1 MLRNE
6 QKWCAQLEKER
17 TNNMPI
23 DLTND
28 SDQER
33 SIGREAVKSQ
43 HKGKWKLE
51 KIMAGIVILG

>member
-1 MLRNE
+1 
-6 QKWCAQLEKER
+6 
-17 TNNMPI
+17 MPI
-23 DLTND
+23 YLTND

-51 KIMAGIVILG
+51 KVMAGIVILG